1 MKPVLLND
9 LPMLSSAH
17 AESMIR
23 AMEAS
28 VQVRRRSQFFV
39 WAQSCL
45 QALLPHQV
53 LVCGAYQRLRRELQF
68 DVFQGVIVPPEALSL
83 LGDARSALWRELVR
97 CWVDGGARPVQVDT
111 ATLGR
116 LIGETE
122 ATSLAGSGLRSLLVH
137 GVARPQRLL
146 EVETMFLFA
155 STTDAVPAQ
164 AAFHAELL
172 LPHLHA
178 TWLRMLAT
186 ERDMGTTP
194 TATQVRADDKRPP
207 ITDRECQIL
216 SGVREGK
223 TNQQIAEELGISAL
237 TVKNHVQKI
246 LRKLGAANRA
256 QAVAMAMR
264 MNLLG
269 SPLAATPA

>member
-1 MKPVLLND
+1 
-9 LPMLSSAH
+9 MLSSAH

-122 ATSLAGSGLRSLLVH
+122 ATSLAGWARHRPRPRSAPTTRGRRSPTANARFSAVSAK
-137 GVARPQRLL
+137 ARPINRSPKNS
-146 EVETMFLFA
+146 A
-155 STTDAVPAQ
+155 SA
-164 AAFHAELL
+164 
-172 LPHLHA
+172 
-178 TWLRMLAT
+178 R
-186 ERDMGTTP
+186 
-194 TATQVRADDKRPP
+194 
-207 ITDRECQIL
+207 
-216 SGVREGK
+216 
-223 TNQQIAEELGISAL
+223 
-237 TVKNHVQKI
+237 
-246 LRKLGAANRA
+246 
-256 QAVAMAMR
+256 
-264 MNLLG
+264 
-269 SPLAATPA
+269 